1 MKAADEITEDQSRQ
15 VSFNLLFRN
24 LKNFDKCF
32 EFRCYSMLMT
42 LTMNSLDH
50 LDLTIIRM

>member
-15 VSFNLLFRN
+15 VSFIVVQEIE
-24 LKNFDKCF
+24 NFDKCF

-50 LDLTIIRM
+50 LDLTIIRI